1 HAGQQVIG
9 KNSFRPL
16 PVPVHVKRDAL
27 GHKRQINGALAARDF
42 LRRKVQERFQYFG
55 IVRSYQAV
63 LSEHLVIGVVEDVVL
78 QERIAE
84 RAGSGY
90 SHYFLNPDAASVATS
105 SLTTLKWVRLA
116 IPNEVVI
123 ATSEASR
130 PTAINTRP
138 MRGWLCRASTVH
150 QRLA

>member
-1 HAGQQVIG
+1 M
-9 KNSFRPL
+9 
-16 PVPVHVKRDAL
+16 
-27 GHKRQINGALAARDF
+27 
-42 LRRKVQERFQYFG
+42 
-55 IVRSYQAV
+55 RSYLA
-63 LSEHLVIGVVEDVVL
+63 LLREHLVVRVVHEIVL
-78 QERIAE
+78 QERVGK

-90 SHYFLNPDAASVATS
+90 FHLAILAQCLNPDAASVATS
-105 SLTTLKWVRLA
+105 SLITLNWVRLA

-150 QRLA
+150 QRLARYTSNHALKSIGVKVGGIPISPRDPFT